1 MKAIY
6 RRSIVVLALLVIF
19 VMILADHLSSNTF
32 AFNTGDRSV
41 DTVLKQRQQG
51 GKECSPCAPCPQ

>member
-32 AFNTGDRSV
+32 SFNAGDGNA
-41 DTVLKQRQQG
+41 DTVLKQRERS
-51 GKECSPCAPCPQ
+51 GKECPPCAPCPQ